1 MGEALGML
9 TFQDLVED
17 EHLEIRNKGPEGG
30 GNPVHRKCKCP
41 EEEEQEEEA
50 ASPPQM
56 PERQERRKW
65 RIRHWPW
72 QDQRHG

>member
-1 MGEALGML
+1 MGDALGTL

-30 GNPVHRKCKCP
+30 GNPVHCKCKCP
-41 EEEEQEEEA
+41 EEEEEEEEEA
-50 ASPPQM
+50 ASLPQM

-72 QDQRHG
+72 QD